1 MVGSTVRSIVN
12 SSTWQRLMLVGGQPG
27 IRWIRMWKS
36 LAHSKVQRTI
46 NSVLE
51 FWWVEMHSL
60 YSNCALYR
68 YANVTW
74 TQGTYSSPYVTLKSL
89 YPWEHTAFL
98 IVYLSW
104 SSFDSSGSKVR
115 HVLISWS
122 LSAKYACNFSW
133 SSTLASQV
141 KSFSTLV
148 SFKAGERQRKFYW
161 NMMEFPLIIC
171 LIWTYPTNLMTCF
184 FYRLLIHWSL
194 GDATVNFVL
203 WFFKL
208 CFVIDNFSFSCE
220 EDFINNKSTLLQ
232 IVPSDNKPL
241 SESKIPEDP
250 RRHMAKIS
258 LNMLTL
264 VSGYVLAIDL
274 AVE

>member
-36 LAHSKVQRTI
+36 LAHSKVQWTI

-171 LIWTYPTNLMTCF
+171 LIWTYPTNLMAWVF
-184 FYRLLIHWSL
+184 FTDY
-194 GDATVNFVL
+194 
-203 WFFKL
+203 
-208 CFVIDNFSFSCE
+208 
-220 EDFINNKSTLLQ
+220 
-232 IVPSDNKPL
+232 
-241 SESKIPEDP
+241 
-250 RRHMAKIS
+250 
-258 LNMLTL
+258 
-264 VSGYVLAIDL
+264 
-274 AVE
+274 